1 MSKDEKTRTFET
13 ELLALPP
20 LNMVL
25 VNSEKD
31 QVDRTSKKAK
41 KKTEEELNE
50 ETVIRIIGKLSMK
63 E

>member
-20 LNMVL
+20 LKMVL
-25 VNSEKD
+25 VNLEKD
-31 QVDRTSKKAK
+31 QADRSTKKATK
-41 KKTEEELNE
+41 KAEKELNE
-50 ETVIRIIGKLSMK
+50 ETVMRIIGKLSMK